1 MNARLA
7 TIVVA
12 ILGLLCGCAERP
24 TPDQRSYLHDVRTY
38 TQLDELYDDG
48 ELLDIGEK
56 VCDAFAAGATVDQV
70 LDEFAATTIDVDLSS
85 LAGAAVGYL
94 CPEQR

>member
-1 MNARLA
+1 MTARLA
-7 TIVVA
+7 TIIVA
-12 ILGLLCGCAERP
+12 VPGLLCSCADRP
-24 TPDQRSYLHDVRTY
+24 TPDETSFLNDVSTY
-38 TQLDELYDDG
+38 TTLDDLYDDG
-48 ELLDIGEK
+48 ELLDIGWS
-56 VCDAFAAGATVDQV
+56 VCEAFAQGATVDQV